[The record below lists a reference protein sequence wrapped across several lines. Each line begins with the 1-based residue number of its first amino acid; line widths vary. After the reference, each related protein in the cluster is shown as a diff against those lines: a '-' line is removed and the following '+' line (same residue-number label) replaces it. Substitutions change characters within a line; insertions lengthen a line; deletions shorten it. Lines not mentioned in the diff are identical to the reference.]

1 MKKLLASLLAGAMAL
16 SLVACGG
23 GSSSAPG
30 SASGAE
36 PASSGGNTSQA
47 DSSGDGELRTVKM
60 CLARSAEVLED
71 TPFWVAENLGY
82 MAEEGLKLEMIET
95 FGTTDCK
102 MVATGQ
108 ADFAVPGPSLA
119 LQSIEQGLPIKVVC
133 AYDAINIWGLCVP
146 TDSPYQTFEDM
157 QDAVSKYGRK
167 LTVAL
172 GDASWESLVTP
183 TLVAAG
189 IDPAEDLEFV
199 VAGDQRYVQV
209 AEGTLDILFT
219 WPGEAYQLMGQGY
232 DFKYIDGN
240 EVLKTCSGGIITS
253 LDMIENEPE
262 VIEGFVR
269 ALCKGIYFTK
279 YNPEAAA
286 AVSCDQWPNIDVT
299 WETAVARAGRPQLS
313 DVRPRG
319 RRRGA
324 EAAGEYRYLLG
335 GQVEAERGLHA
346 GNWHHLHRHPRGRH
360 LHQRIC
366 GLDLGP
372 LSGRGRCRRLRL
384 AGHCRPLRGRLSRN
398 IRQDGASENSGV
410 LTRPRCFSKQDTR
423 SRKEDIQ

>member
-1 MKKLLASLLAGAMAL
+1 
-16 SLVACGG
+16 
-23 GSSSAPG
+23 
-30 SASGAE
+30 
-36 PASSGGNTSQA
+36 
-47 DSSGDGELRTVKM
+47 
-60 CLARSAEVLED
+60 
-71 TPFWVAENLGY
+71 
-82 MAEEGLKLEMIET
+82 
-95 FGTTDCK
+95 
-102 MVATGQ
+102 
-108 ADFAVPGPSLA
+108 
-119 LQSIEQGLPIKVVC
+119 
-133 AYDAINIWGLCVP
+133 
-146 TDSPYQTFEDM
+146 M

-299 WETAVARAGRPQLS
+299 WETAVAVQEGRNYQMFGPE
-313 DVRPRG
+313 G
-319 RRRGA
+319 
-324 EAAGEYRYLLG
+324 GEEEQKLLENIG
-335 GQVEAERGLHA
+335 ISWEDKWKLNG
-346 GNWHHLHRHPRGRH
+346 HHLHRHPRGRH

>member
-23 GSSSAPG
+23 GSSSARG

-47 DSSGDGELRTVKM
+47 DSSGAGELRTVKM

-299 WETAVARAGRPQLS
+299 WETAVAVQEGRNYQMFGPE
-313 DVRPRG
+313 G
-319 RRRGA
+319 
-324 EAAGEYRYLLG
+324 GEEEQKLLENIG
-335 GQVEAERGLHA
+335 ISWEDKWKLNVDSMLETGIISTDIPVEDIFTNEFVDLTWDRSQVEADADAYDWQATAARYEA
-346 GNWHHLHRHPRGRH
+346 G
-360 LHQRIC
+360 
-366 GLDLGP
+366 
-372 LSGRGRCRRLRL
+372 
-384 AGHCRPLRGRLSRN
+384 
-398 IRQDGASENSGV
+398 
-410 LTRPRCFSKQDTR
+410 
-423 SRKEDIQ
+423 

>member
-299 WETAVARAGRPQLS
+299 WETAVAVQEGRNYQMFGPE
-313 DVRPRG
+313 G
-319 RRRGA
+319 
-324 EAAGEYRYLLG
+324 GEEEQKLLENIG
-335 GQVEAERGLHA
+335 ISWEDKWKLNVDSMLETGIISTDIPVEDIFTNEFVDLTWDRSQVEADADAYDWQATAARYKA
-346 GNWHHLHRHPRGRH
+346 G
-360 LHQRIC
+360 
-366 GLDLGP
+366 
-372 LSGRGRCRRLRL
+372 
-384 AGHCRPLRGRLSRN
+384 
-398 IRQDGASENSGV
+398 
-410 LTRPRCFSKQDTR
+410 
-423 SRKEDIQ
+423 

>member
-1 MKKLLASLLAGAMAL
+1 MWPA
-16 SLVACGG
+16 GG

-299 WETAVARAGRPQLS
+299 WETAVAVQEGRNYQMFGPE
-313 DVRPRG
+313 G
-319 RRRGA
+319 
-324 EAAGEYRYLLG
+324 GEEEQKLLENIG
-335 GQVEAERGLHA
+335 ISWEDKWKLNVDSMLETGIISTDIPVEDIFTNEFVDLTWDRSQVEADADAYDWQATAARYEA
-346 GNWHHLHRHPRGRH
+346 G
-360 LHQRIC
+360 
-366 GLDLGP
+366 
-372 LSGRGRCRRLRL
+372 
-384 AGHCRPLRGRLSRN
+384 
-398 IRQDGASENSGV
+398 
-410 LTRPRCFSKQDTR
+410 
-423 SRKEDIQ
+423 

>member
-1 MKKLLASLLAGAMAL
+1 MKKLLASLLAAAMAL

-23 GSSSAPG
+23 GSSSGPG
-30 SASGAE
+30 SASGAD
-36 PASSGGNTSQA
+36 PATSGDNTSQA

-82 MAEEGLKLEMIET
+82 LAEEGLKLEMIET

-119 LQSIEQGLPIKVVC
+119 LQSIEQGLPIKIVC

-209 AEGTLDILFT
+209 AEGTLDIRFT
-219 WPGEAYQLMGQGY
+219 WPGEAYQLIGQGY
-232 DFKYIDGN
+232 DFNYIDGN

-262 VIEGFVR
+262 VVEGYVR

-299 WETAVARAGRPQLS
+299 WKTAVAVQEGRNYQMFGPEGGEEEQKLLDNIGISWEDKWQLNVDSMLETGIISTDIPVEDIFTNEFVDLTWDRA
-313 DVRPRG
+313 
-319 RRRGA
+319 
-324 EAAGEYRYLLG
+324 
-335 GQVEAERGLHA
+335 QVEADADAYDWQATAARYEA
-346 GNWHHLHRHPRGRH
+346 G
-360 LHQRIC
+360 
-366 GLDLGP
+366 
-372 LSGRGRCRRLRL
+372 
-384 AGHCRPLRGRLSRN
+384 
-398 IRQDGASENSGV
+398 
-410 LTRPRCFSKQDTR
+410 
-423 SRKEDIQ
+423 

>member
-16 SLVACGG
+16 SLVAWGG

-299 WETAVARAGRPQLS
+299 WETAVAVQEGRNYQMFGPE
-313 DVRPRG
+313 G
-319 RRRGA
+319 
-324 EAAGEYRYLLG
+324 GEEEQKLLENIG
-335 GQVEAERGLHA
+335 ISWEDKWKLNVDSMLETGIISTDIPVEDIFTNEFVDLTWDRSQVEADADAYDWQATAARYEA
-346 GNWHHLHRHPRGRH
+346 G
-360 LHQRIC
+360 
-366 GLDLGP
+366 
-372 LSGRGRCRRLRL
+372 
-384 AGHCRPLRGRLSRN
+384 
-398 IRQDGASENSGV
+398 
-410 LTRPRCFSKQDTR
+410 
-423 SRKEDIQ
+423 

>member
-30 SASGAE
+30 SASGAA

-299 WETAVARAGRPQLS
+299 WETAVAVQEGRNYQMFGPE
-313 DVRPRG
+313 G
-319 RRRGA
+319 
-324 EAAGEYRYLLG
+324 GEEEQKLLENIG
-335 GQVEAERGLHA
+335 ISWEDKWKLNVDSMLETGIISTDIPVEDIFTNEFVDLTWDRSQVEADADAYDWQATAARYEA
-346 GNWHHLHRHPRGRH
+346 G
-360 LHQRIC
+360 
-366 GLDLGP
+366 
-372 LSGRGRCRRLRL
+372 
-384 AGHCRPLRGRLSRN
+384 
-398 IRQDGASENSGV
+398 
-410 LTRPRCFSKQDTR
+410 
-423 SRKEDIQ
+423 

>member
-30 SASGAE
+30 SASGAG

-299 WETAVARAGRPQLS
+299 WETAVAVQEGRNYQMFGPE
-313 DVRPRG
+313 G
-319 RRRGA
+319 
-324 EAAGEYRYLLG
+324 GEEEQKLLENIG
-335 GQVEAERGLHA
+335 ISWEDKWKLNVDSMLETGIISTDIPVEDIFTNEFVDLTWDRSQVEADADAYDWQATAARYEA
-346 GNWHHLHRHPRGRH
+346 G
-360 LHQRIC
+360 
-366 GLDLGP
+366 
-372 LSGRGRCRRLRL
+372 
-384 AGHCRPLRGRLSRN
+384 
-398 IRQDGASENSGV
+398 
-410 LTRPRCFSKQDTR
+410 
-423 SRKEDIQ
+423 

>member
-30 SASGAE
+30 SASRAE

-299 WETAVARAGRPQLS
+299 WETAVAVQEGRNYQMFGPE
-313 DVRPRG
+313 G
-319 RRRGA
+319 
-324 EAAGEYRYLLG
+324 GEEEQKLLENIG
-335 GQVEAERGLHA
+335 ISWEDKWKLNVDSMLETGIISTDIPVEDIFTNEFVDLTWDRSQVEADADAYDWQATAARYEA
-346 GNWHHLHRHPRGRH
+346 G
-360 LHQRIC
+360 
-366 GLDLGP
+366 
-372 LSGRGRCRRLRL
+372 
-384 AGHCRPLRGRLSRN
+384 
-398 IRQDGASENSGV
+398 
-410 LTRPRCFSKQDTR
+410 
-423 SRKEDIQ
+423 